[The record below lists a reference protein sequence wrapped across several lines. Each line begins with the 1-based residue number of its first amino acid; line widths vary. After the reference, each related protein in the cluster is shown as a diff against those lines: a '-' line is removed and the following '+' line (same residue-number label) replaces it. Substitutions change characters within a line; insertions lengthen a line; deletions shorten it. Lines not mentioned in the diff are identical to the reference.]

1 MFTFQ
6 LRLINRQFVSNQS
19 CSQGL
24 RKAAPGKYSLADYHS
39 YKRQHY
45 SCKEMPVCSYLTG
58 KTTVQTKVIMLKEK
72 KLTVFQAEKMMGNNS
87 IIQPYFNKENDLL
100 KHPGGKK

>member
-1 MFTFQ
+1 M
-6 LRLINRQFVSNQS
+6 
-19 CSQGL
+19 
-24 RKAAPGKYSLADYHS
+24 
-39 YKRQHY
+39 
-45 SCKEMPVCSYLTG
+45 
-58 KTTVQTKVIMLKEK
+58 QTKVIMLKEK